1 MTHEKRLPQLRQSFF
16 ISAWKFYDLTFM
28 RLFMFS
34 SPGEETVNIVWIP
47 VLNGGMTGI
56 HGDI

>member
-1 MTHEKRLPQLRQSFF
+1 ML
-16 ISAWKFYDLTFM
+16 
-28 RLFMFS
+28 S
-34 SPGEETVNIVWIP
+34 SPGEETINIVWIP

>member
-1 MTHEKRLPQLRQSFF
+1 
-16 ISAWKFYDLTFM
+16 
-28 RLFMFS
+28 MFS
-34 SPGEETVNIVWIP
+34 SPGEETINIVWIP